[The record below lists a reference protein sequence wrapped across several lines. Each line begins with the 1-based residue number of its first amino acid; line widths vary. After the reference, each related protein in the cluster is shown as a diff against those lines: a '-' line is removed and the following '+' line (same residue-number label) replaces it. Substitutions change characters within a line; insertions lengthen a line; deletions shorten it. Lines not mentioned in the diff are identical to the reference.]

1 MRAFEFAKSTTRYYH
16 SQVTKVYRKQQT
28 LIPFPQYQKLWEEE
42 KLDRRVCELLPEEWE
57 EDQVTDTGRIRK
69 KQVPVYILEFKTGVM
84 AGSKAVQMELE
95 ELDEFIV
102 TESEAGS
109 GSGSEA
115 GQKRKRK
122 DKQKSRRRYAYT
134 IIFRQPEGA
143 KARIMT
149 TEEGIKGNKFLDPD
163 KERADI
169 GPVSFNDTVKEGR
182 DRQQEVSKFS
192 RMLSV
197 RTGKVGRPVVRKK
210 SKNNL

>member
-1 MRAFEFAKSTTRYYH
+1 M
-16 SQVTKVYRKQQT
+16 
-28 LIPFPQYQKLWEEE
+28 
-42 KLDRRVCELLPEEWE
+42 
-57 EDQVTDTGRIRK
+57 TDTGRIRK
-69 KQVPVYILEFKTGVM
+69 KQVPVYILEFKTLVM

-102 TESEAGS
+102 TESEVGS

-149 TEEGIKGNKFLDPD
+149 TEEGIKGNKF
-163 KERADI
+163 
-169 GPVSFNDTVKEGR
+169 
-182 DRQQEVSKFS
+182 
-192 RMLSV
+192 
-197 RTGKVGRPVVRKK
+197 
-210 SKNNL
+210 